1 MHLIFHGKA
10 PDCRPYPFKI
20 FLVMKLTVVLL
31 ILSIFQLNAK
41 SYSQKINYTAKN
53 VPIAQVLKV
62 IEKQTGYFLFYK
74 HNELKDARNVNINLK
89 NTDLNIALDQLL
101 KGQPY
106 EYSLEN
112 NTIFINKKTSAEKA
126 FIIQINEPI
135 RGKITDEQ
143 GGPLPG
149 ASVSIKG
156 ASISTTTD
164 ANGNFMLKEAEPS
177 TVLVVS
183 FIGFVTQEVVLGD
196 KKVINVYLKQ
206 AQSALSE
213 IVVIGYGSQ
222 KRELLT
228 SAIGSVKFKD
238 EDIRQV
244 SSPARLL
251 EGRIAGVNLS
261 VGSGNLASAER
272 VSIRGTSSISAG
284 NNPLYVV
291 DGVPI
296 NSSSLSIYDFGESY
310 SPLAAFN
317 HADIESIEILK
328 DAASA
333 AIYGSR
339 ASNGVILITT
349 KSGKSGKGMVKVDV
363 TTGFSEFANKN
374 KLKLSSSELYITQF
388 NEGQVNYN
396 KQYGLNV
403 GDANYKLPISNPF
416 GNRPD
421 TDWLDLILQKGY
433 FKNINTNF
441 SGATDQTKYYVGL
454 GFTDQQGVIHN
465 NSIDKYNLN
474 TKFSHKFKDWLEVGM
489 NNIGNYIHNNQV
501 PGANIGSTIIARAI
515 EQRPFDRPFK
525 PNGDY
530 YVGGTDELTRHNP
543 VQILNEQT
551 AYVDNF
557 RYLGTYY
564 GKVDVTKNI
573 SFKSSFSADIGYTYD
588 YTYYNERH
596 PYGTGVGRL
605 IDNNRLI
612 QNYLTENIANYNNNF
627 GKYEVSGLLGHSF
640 QKLQSR
646 GSNIDARGFP
656 SPSLGVVSV
665 ASEIFGASGS
675 PSEYALESY
684 FGRGTVSYDDK
695 YIVTATLRTDG
706 SSKFKKDNRWG
717 TFPSIS
723 FGWNISKEDFMKK
736 TDLDLKLRASYG
748 KTGNQDGI
756 GNYAYQ
762 PLIAG
767 GQNYGGLSGISV
779 SSFGNEDL
787 TWEKADQYDIGF
799 DISLLKNRLNLS
811 VDAYYKKTTDLLYSM
826 PIHSTSGMTSII
838 SNIGSMEN
846 KGLEF
851 TANSNFRLGKVKWT
865 SNFNI
870 ATNKNKILS
879 LIENDNNAI
888 SIGDNRALKVGRD
901 IGSYYLFEA
910 NGIYQYDG
918 EVPQRQFDLGVR
930 AGDVRWSD
938 LDDNGIINDDDR
950 VTIGSSNP
958 KFSGG
963 LSNSFRYKNLQLD
976 VLTTFSY
983 GANIYSQWKPNG
995 LGRVGYRF
1003 ASLEEY
1009 GLNRWTGPGTTNV
1022 YPRAISSETF
1032 NTRNSTRFLE
1042 DASFIR
1048 LRAVTMSYNL
1058 PTITV
1063 SKLKLSQVRIFA
1075 QVDNLFLWT
1084 RYSGWDP
1091 EVNTSLDP
1099 RFSGIDALNNPQ
1111 PRTYSIG
1118 TNISF

>member
-1 MHLIFHGKA
+1 MNLKQNSVRGENRHRIRKTL
-10 PDCRPYPFKI
+10 
-20 FLVMKLTVVLL
+20 LVMKLIFILL
-31 ILSIFQLNAK
+31 TTILFQA
-41 SYSQKINYTAKN
+41 SASSFAQKITLNKKN
-53 VPIAQVLKV
+53 SSFNSV
-62 IEKQTGYFLFYK
+62 IKEIRSQTGYDFIYSL
-74 HNELKDARNVNINLK
+74 NLLK
-89 NTDLNIALDQLL
+89 NAQQVSIDVKDVDLKQALDLCFAN
-101 KGQPY
+101 QPFTY
-106 EYSLEN
+106 VLDKN
-112 NTIFINKKTSAEKA
+112 AIIITEKETVKFVQTA
-126 FIIQINEPI
+126 VIDIV
-135 RGKITDEQ
+135 GKITDEQ
-143 GGPLPG
+143 GLPLPG
-149 ASVSIKG
+149 STVRIKG
-156 ASISTTTD
+156 SNQMTLADANGVFTLKRVNDKDIVIISCTGFSTREFPVGNAKELNVTLKASISNLD
-164 ANGNFMLKEAEPS
+164 
-177 TVLVVS
+177 
-183 FIGFVTQEVVLGD
+183 
-196 KKVINVYLKQ
+196 
-206 AQSALSE
+206 E

-238 EDIRQV
+238 EDVRQV
-244 SSPARLL
+244 SSAARLL
-251 EGRIAGVNLS
+251 EGKVAGVNLS
-261 VGSGNLASAER
+261 VGSGNLASGER

-284 NNPLYVV
+284 NNPLYVI

-296 NSSSLSIYDFGESY
+296 NSSNLSIYDFGESY

-349 KSGKSGKGMVKVDV
+349 KSGKSGKSIVKADI
-363 TTGFSEFANKN
+363 TTGFSEFADKG
-374 KLKLSSSELYITQF
+374 KLKLSNSELYITQF
-388 NEGQVNYN
+388 NEGQENYN
-396 KQYGLNV
+396 RQYGLSV
-403 GDANYKLPISNPF
+403 GSANYKLPISNPF
-416 GNRPD
+416 GNMPD

-441 SGATDQTKYYVGL
+441 SGGSDKTKYYVGL

-465 NSIDKYNLN
+465 NSLKKYNLN
-474 TKFSHKFKDWLEVGM
+474 TKFNHKFKDWLEVGM
-489 NNIGNYIHNNQV
+489 NNVGNYIHNNQV

-530 YVGGTDELTRHNP
+530 YVGGTDELTRHSP

-551 AYVDNF
+551 AYVENF

-564 GKVDVTKNI
+564 GKIDFTKHL
-573 SFKSSFSADIGYTYD
+573 SFKSSFSADVGYTYD

-612 QNYLTENIANYNNNF
+612 QNYLNENIVNYTNTF
-627 GKYEVSGLLGHSF
+627 GKYTVSGLLGHSF
-640 QKLQSR
+640 QQLRSR
-646 GSNIDARGFP
+646 NSNIDARGFP
-656 SPSLGVVSV
+656 TPSLGVVSV
-665 ASEIFGASGS
+665 ASEIFSASGS

-684 FGRGTVSYDDK
+684 FGRGTMSYDDK
-695 YIVTATLRTDG
+695 YILTATLRTDG
-706 SSKFKKDNRWG
+706 SSKFKAENRWG
-717 TFPSIS
+717 TFPSLS
-723 FGWNISKEDFMKK
+723 FGWNISKEEFMSE

-748 KTGNQDGI
+748 KTGNQEGI

-762 PLIAG
+762 PLISG

-779 SSFGNEDL
+779 STFGNEGL
-787 TWEKADQYDIGF
+787 TWEKADQYDVGF
-799 DISLLKNRLNLS
+799 DISLLKHRLNLS
-811 VDAYYKKTTDLLYSM
+811 VDAYYKKTTDLLYSR

-838 SNIGSMEN
+838 SNIGAMEN

-851 TANSNFRLGKVKWT
+851 TADAKFNLGPVKWT

-879 LIENDNNAI
+879 LLDNENKAI

-930 AGDVRWSD
+930 AGDVRWTD
-938 LDDNGIINDDDR
+938 VDNNGIINDDDR
-950 VTIGSSNP
+950 VTVGSSNP
-958 KFSGG
+958 KYSGG
-963 LSNSFRYKNLQLD
+963 WSNGFRYKNFQLD
-976 VLTTFSY
+976 VLTTYSY

-1009 GLNRWTGPGTTNV
+1009 GKNRWTGPGSTNV
-1022 YPRAISSETF
+1022 YPRSISSETF

-1048 LRAVTMSYNL
+1048 LRAVTFGYNL
-1058 PTITV
+1058 PSLTI
-1063 SKLKLSQVRIFA
+1063 SKFNLNAVRVFA
-1075 QVDNLFLWT
+1075 QVDNLYLWT

-1091 EVNTSLDP
+1091 EVNTNLDP
-1099 RFSGIDALNNPQ
+1099 RFSGIDNLNNPQ